1 MWITKK
7 FALRKT
13 RMHSDDTVADDPT
26 GVLPYIDVKA
36 YAPKGT
42 IYYQISNGTI
52 GRGARYRNYSEQAM
66 AELMSSTATAWK
78 QGIGRVNQ
86 EHVEVDHNL
95 LPFPVKKEEEYDIDA
110 DTKFTYADIPF

>member
-42 IYYQISNGTI
+42 IYYQISNGSI
-52 GRGARYRNYSEQAM
+52 GRNAHYKNYSERAM
-66 AELMSSTATAWK
+66 QTLMSSQASAWK
-78 QGIGRVNQ
+78 QGIGRVYQ
-86 EHVEVDHNL
+86 EPEQSENV
-95 LPFPVKKEEEYDIDA
+95 
-110 DTKFTYADIPF
+110 IPFKHKEVEASKKTRKVGIK